1 MSPITSLHNRRFMSH
16 ARQTRHFRRIFLL
29 PAPRDLRLSCA
40 KPRLAH
46 EVRSNSGYKPKKT
59 SKTTSRHQNI
69 VEYIS
74 GKSFLFI
81 SLKEKVDSTLFS
93 VRRFQY
99 FISHTKSLIFKRRLL
114 RDTGG
119 SSTIKDHASPMVCKL
134 LYTPFL
140 VTWVWVAC
148 GFAGYLL
155 HTKQAFP
162 FSHALRIRRICSSNE
177 TCKLRCNEQ
186 TKYLNR
192 RGYNIGFLNQKSV
205 NTITRTDALKSSDAI
220 TDSPTRIPLV
230 AGYNPAL
237 PSISSIFHK
246 YAHTLSSFQR
256 CATVSKSIPLV
267 PFRSTNKPIEVRDSR
282 TFF

>member
-1 MSPITSLHNRRFMSH
+1 MWGKQGISRESFS
-16 ARQTRHFRRIFLL
+16 
-29 PAPRDLRLSCA
+29 S
-40 KPRLAH
+40 PRLAICACL
-46 EVRSNSGYKPKKT
+46 VRNLAWLMKWGVTVVISQKKT

-81 SLKEKVDSTLFS
+81 FIDMKEKVDSTLFS

-99 FISHTKSLIFKRRLL
+99 FISHTKSLFFKGRLL

-119 SSTIKDHASPMVCKL
+119 SSTIKDHAWPMVCKL
-134 LYTPFL
+134 LYTLFL
-140 VTWVWVAC
+140 VTWVWVSC

-162 FSHALRIRRICSSNE
+162 FSHALRIPRICSSNE
-177 TCKLRCNEQ
+177 TYKLRCNEQ

-230 AGYNPAL
+230 AGYNPTL
-237 PSISSIFHK
+237 PSISSIFPK
-246 YAHTLSSFQR
+246 YIHTLSSFQR
-256 CATVSKSIPLV
+256 CATVFKSIPLV
-267 PFRSTNKPIEVRDSR
+267 PFRSTNKPKSAIHGLSFSSR
-282 TFF
+282 LML